1 MRKLSIGMRL
11 TLWYVAVF
19 AVAQLLFGAGMY
31 FVLRQHLY
39 SITDDALRD
48 QIDDLTHFLE
58 AQKKNATVAK
68 LQEEVSETYVL
79 EHSGDYLQIYGEMG
93 DWIFR
98 APALTRYGVP
108 PIDPALVH
116 DAVARDVSFDG
127 RDFRLLTQRVEVN
140 HHSYTVQT
148 ALPIDQVVK
157 TLSAF
162 RRYLLLFAP
171 LMLIAAA
178 IGGYWLSRKAL
189 APVDKITRTAQ
200 NISGQN
206 LSGRLDTL
214 NTGDELERLSRTL
227 NGMLSRIESSFLRV
241 TQFTAD
247 ASHELRTPISLI
259 RTEAEIA
266 LRKSRGDA
274 EYRQALRHILL
285 ESERT
290 SVLIEEL
297 LTLARADSGRENLQ
311 LQPVDLRAAVLVT
324 GNEWRHM
331 IESRGLRFDMTVEEN
346 LPMVVADRTA
356 LSRLFAILLDNA
368 QKYTCAPGKISVEAG
383 KTGSKAFVAI
393 HDTGIGISPKDQA
406 RIFERFYRVDTA
418 RSRSQGGAGI
428 GLSIAHWII
437 QQHDGTIA
445 VDSEIGKGSSFRVE
459 LPLRNENCKS
469 ENPMTTIA
477 DSRGELAAADPP
489 MN

>member
-1 MRKLSIGMRL
+1 MRRLSIGVRL

-98 APALTRYGVP
+98 APALTRYGVS
-108 PIDPALVH
+108 PIDPVLVQ
-116 DAVARDVSFDG
+116 DAVARDVAFDG
-127 RDFRLLTQRVEVN
+127 RDFRLLTQRVDVN
-140 HHSYTVQT
+140 RHSYTVQT
-148 ALPIDQVVK
+148 ALPIDQVAK

-171 LMLIAAA
+171 LMLVAAA

-200 NISGQN
+200 NISGRN
-206 LSGRLDTL
+206 LSDRLETL
-214 NTGDELERLSRTL
+214 NTGDELERLSATL
-227 NGMLSRIESSFLRV
+227 NLMLARIESAFRRV

-274 EYRQALRHILL
+274 QYRQALRHILL

-290 SVLIEEL
+290 SFLIEEL
-297 LTLARADSGRENLQ
+297 LTFARADSGRESLQ
-311 LQPVDLRAAVLVT
+311 LQPVDLRAAVLAT
-324 GNEWRHM
+324 SNEWRQM
-331 IESRGLRFDMTVEEN
+331 IEARDLQFDVTADEN
-346 LPMVVADRTA
+346 LAIVVANRSA
-356 LSRLFAILLDNA
+356 FSRLLAILLDNA
-368 QKYTCAPGKISVEAG
+368 QKYTSAPGKITVEVG
-383 KTGSKAFVAI
+383 KTDNKAFVAVR
-393 HDTGIGISPKDQA
+393 DTGVGISPDDQTK
-406 RIFERFYRVDTA
+406 IFERFYRVDTA
-418 RSRSQGGAGI
+418 RGRSQGGAGI
-428 GLSIAHWII
+428 GLSIAEWIV

-445 VDSEIGKGSSFRVE
+445 VRSEIGKGSTFTVE
-459 LPLRNENCKS
+459 LPLLRDNGKS
-469 ENPMTTIA
+469 KPHV
-477 DSRGELAAADPP
+477 AAMANAPDGSQQEVTYP
-489 MN
+489 

>member
-1 MRKLSIGMRL
+1 MRRLSIGLRL

-19 AVAQLLFGAGMY
+19 AVAQLVFGAGMY
-31 FVLRQHLY
+31 VVLRQHLY

-58 AQKKNATVAK
+58 AQKKNATVSK

-79 EHSGDYLQIYGEMG
+79 EHSGDYLQIYGEKG

-108 PIDPALVH
+108 PIDPTLVH
-116 DAVARDVSFDG
+116 DAIARDVVFDG
-127 RDFRLLTQRVEVN
+127 YAFRLLTQRVDVN
-140 HHSYTVQT
+140 HHIYTAQT

-171 LMLIAAA
+171 LMLLAAA
-178 IGGYWLSRKAL
+178 VGGYWLSHKAL

-200 NISGQN
+200 NIGGQN
-206 LSGRLDTL
+206 LGDRLETL
-214 NTGDELERLSRTL
+214 NTGDELERLSNTL
-227 NGMLSRIESSFLRV
+227 NGMLSRIESAFVRV

-266 LRKSRGDA
+266 LRKSRDDA

-297 LTLARADSGRENLQ
+297 LKLARADSGRESLE
-311 LQPVDLRAAVLVT
+311 LQPVDLRATVLVT

-331 IESRGLRFDMTVEEN
+331 IESRGLQFDLRADED
-346 LPMVVADRTA
+346 LPMVTADRTA

-368 QKYTCAPGKISVEAG
+368 QKYTCAPGKISVEVG
-383 KTGSKAFVAI
+383 KTNGKALVAVR
-393 HDTGIGISPKDQA
+393 DTGIGISPKDQA
-406 RIFERFYRVDTA
+406 KIFERFYRVDTA
-418 RSRSQGGAGI
+418 RSRSHGGAGI
-428 GLSIAHWII
+428 GLSIAHWIV
-437 QQHDGTIA
+437 QQHDGTIS
-445 VDSEIGKGSSFRVE
+445 VHSEIGHGSTFIVE
-459 LPLRNENCKS
+459 IPLRRDNSKS
-469 ENPMTTIA
+469 DTH
-477 DSRGELAAADPP
+477 AAETDGSAGGSKEFAHP
-489 MN
+489 